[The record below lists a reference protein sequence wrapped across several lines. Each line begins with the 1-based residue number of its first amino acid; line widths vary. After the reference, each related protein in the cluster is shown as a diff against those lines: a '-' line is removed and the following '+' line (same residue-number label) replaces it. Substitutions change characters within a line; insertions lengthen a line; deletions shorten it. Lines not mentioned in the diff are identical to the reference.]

1 MLRIVLADD
10 HEVVRAGLRMVLE
23 SHSDLEVVGEAA
35 DGEAAFEAALKLE
48 PDVLVMDLSM
58 PRVDGVAAAEK
69 VRKAIPKVKVVALTL
84 HAEPSYVQRL
94 LQAGAS
100 GYVLKRSPT
109 EELVKAIRLA
119 ARGGTYVDAALSDS
133 LASIV
138 RAMPAAGS
146 PDAANVLSKR
156 EREVLI
162 CIARGFSNKEI
173 AATLRV
179 SVKTVETYKA
189 RLTAKLG
196 LKSRVE
202 IVNFAIGQGWLTSAS
217 EDA

>member
-23 SHSDLEVVGEAA
+23 SHPDLEVVGEAS
-35 DGEAAFEAALKLE
+35 DGEAAFEAACRLK

-58 PRVDGVAAAEK
+58 PNVDGVVAAER
-69 VRKAIPKVKVVALTL
+69 VHEAAPAVKIVALTL

-94 LQAGAS
+94 LRAGAS

-109 EELVKAIRLA
+109 DELVKAIRLA
-119 ARGGTYVDAALSDS
+119 ARGGTYIDAALTDS

-138 RAMPAAGS
+138 RAQPAAEG
-146 PDAANVLSKR
+146 AALLSKR
-156 EREVLI
+156 EREVLV

-173 AATLRV
+173 ASTLKL

-189 RLTAKLG
+189 RVATKLG
-196 LKSRVE
+196 LRSRAE
-202 IVNFAIGQGWLTSAS
+202 IVNFAIGQGWLTNAS
-217 EDA
+217 MDA